1 MSYGDGGFYFT
12 GPVNG
17 DYGDGGFY
25 FTGPVNGDY
34 SGAFVSSGDSAS
46 FHASRGIGRA
56 ARRGKASYGAA
67 TGRLGWQ
74 GSGDY
79 QYMIEP
85 SGKITITSEPS
96 GKYNGKTITPTD
108 GEAYD
113 AVVREAQGILKGDT
127 LATFNSY
134 VVSGRA
140 RYPVK
145 APSASTSSAS
155 STVDKVPKS
164 ADEKGGVLTYVA
176 IGGAAVAVLGI
187 GYFAWSSFASRR
199 SVPREDEA
207 TTAAGRAWLAAGKK

>member
-1 MSYGDGGFYFT
+1 MSYGDGGFYFI

-34 SGAFVSSGDSAS
+34 SGAFVSSGSSAG
-46 FHASRGIGRA
+46 FHASRGIGRRKKSA
-56 ARRGKASYGAA
+56 YGAA

-74 GSGDY
+74 GSGGY

-96 GKYNGKTITPTD
+96 GKYNGRTITPTD
-108 GEAYD
+108 GEPYD

-145 APSASTSSAS
+145 ATSAPSAPSAPSMSSAA
-155 STVDKVPKS
+155 DKALKS
-164 ADEKGGVLTYVA
+164 ANQKGGVLTYVA
-176 IGGAAVAVLGI
+176 IGGVVVAVLGI
-187 GYFAWSSFASRR
+187 GYFAWPYISG
-199 SVPREDEA
+199 
-207 TTAAGRAWLAAGKK
+207 AAQK